1 MALFPANR
9 RKTASDAIELF
20 KAKREA
26 AGLKAQLDQAIRDRD
41 EARTELAKV
50 KPPLYCS
57 FCGKDQ
63 YEVQKLISGPTA
75 CICDECVRLCLRIIV
90 DESGKGD
97 G

>member
-1 MALFPANR
+1 MALFTVNS
-9 RKTASDAIELF
+9 RKAAALAIELS

-50 KPPLYCS
+50 KPPAYCN

-63 YEVQKLISGPTA
+63 YEVMHLIAGPKVF
-75 CICDECVRLCLRIIV
+75 ICDECVDLCTGVVR
-90 DESGKGD
+90 EAREKEG
-97 G
+97 